1 MNKWKVAFF
10 AITGLFIIL
19 ITVIVVWATSP
30 VEEDPIPA
38 PDNNVAQTD
47 SILLV
52 ETTADDFEKL
62 AMKYLADSLNK
73 SALPVDFVIGE
84 NIVLES
90 ELTVFGVTVPFSMEF
105 DPIVNEDGNIRMKQT
120 SMNVGK
126 LNIPPITVLKLLS
139 DSVEFPSWVIVRP
152 NEEEIFVDLSRLRLY
167 SGSKVRAKEID
178 LKNDRILLEIIVPN
192 K

>member
-10 AITGLFIIL
+10 AIIGLFIML
-19 ITVIVVWATSP
+19 IIGFVVWATSP
-30 VEEDPIPA
+30 TEEVPIPT
-38 PDNNVAQTD
+38 PNHNVAKTD

-52 ETTADDFEKL
+52 ETTAEDFEKL
-62 AMKYLADSLNK
+62 AMSYLEDSLNK
-73 SALPVDFVIGE
+73 SALPVDLVIDE
-84 NIVLES
+84 HVVLES

-105 DPIVNEDGNIRMKQT
+105 DPMVNDDGNIRMKQT

-178 LKNDRILLEIIVPN
+178 LENDRILLEIIVPN

>member
-10 AITGLFIIL
+10 SITGLFIIL
-19 ITVIVVWATSP
+19 ITVVIVWATSP
-30 VEEDPIPA
+30 AEDVPIPTPNTNIA
-38 PDNNVAQTD
+38 RTD

-62 AMKYLADSLNK
+62 AMKYLADALNN
-73 SALPVDFVIGE
+73 SALPVDFVVGDF
-84 NIVLES
+84 IVLES

-105 DPIVNEDGNIRMKQT
+105 DPVVNDDGNIRLKQT

-139 DSVEFPSWVIVRP
+139 DSVQFPSWVIIRP

-192 K
+192 E